1 MLREAIARQR
11 WWIALTVVA
20 IAALAAVPFILMPF
34 HVRVGQLILL
44 STALG
49 LSWTLLGGFA
59 GYWSFGHTAFIGL
72 GAFAAG
78 LFETEF
84 LGTAFMRAEP
94 LTGLA
99 IGTLV
104 AMAICATAAA
114 IVAWPILR
122 LRGIYFAVAMLGV
135 AQVLAELTNSIEAF
149 KGSLGLVFPR
159 IPAFGLR
166 QEAVFYYLLLIATA
180 VILAIAFAIKNARI
194 GHGLAAMREDE
205 DTARMLGVP
214 TERYKIT
221 MFILSATLT
230 GALGAIYAHSLGY
243 ITTGSVYRTD
253 FSLNMIV
260 HNLLGGIGTLL
271 GPMIGAIIMVLLT
284 QVILGSFL
292 NLHMFLTGAMLVALV
307 LAAPKGIVGTIKS
320 LRRRKAPP

>member
-1 MLREAIARQR
+1 
-11 WWIALTVVA
+11 
-20 IAALAAVPFILMPF
+20 
-34 HVRVGQLILL
+34 
-44 STALG
+44 
-49 LSWTLLGGFA
+49 
-59 GYWSFGHTAFIGL
+59 
-72 GAFAAG
+72 
-78 LFETEF
+78 
-84 LGTAFMRAEP
+84 
-94 LTGLA
+94 
-99 IGTLV
+99 
-104 AMAICATAAA
+104 
-114 IVAWPILR
+114 
-122 LRGIYFAVAMLGV
+122 
-135 AQVLAELTNSIEAF
+135 
-149 KGSLGLVFPR
+149 
-159 IPAFGLR
+159 
-166 QEAVFYYLLLIATA
+166 
-180 VILAIAFAIKNARI
+180 
-194 GHGLAAMREDE
+194 MREDE

-271 GPMIGAIIMVLLT
+271 GPMIGAVIMVLLT
-284 QVILGSFL
+284 QVVLGSFL

>member
-135 AQVLAELTNSIEAF
+135 AQVLSELTNSIEAF

-284 QVILGSFL
+284 QVVLGSFL